1 MKRTDTPVN
10 PVQARTDARERRRRR
25 RGRSGLA
32 GFIGKYFLLFSALMV
47 VMVVVDFVLYVAISL
62 YAMQGG
68 ADDVTG
74 PTQLSTRIC
83 SALEPQEDGSFDLAP
98 EIEQRLDRE
107 GVVRGVDEHGRLI
120 VEDEW
125 GVRHAVASG
134 EAHLR

>member
-47 VMVVVDFVLYVAISL
+47 VMVVVDFVLYIAISL

-107 GVVRGVDEHGRLI
+107 GV
-120 VEDEW
+120 W
-125 GVRHAVASG
+125 GFLMAADGSVAWTSKG
-134 EAHLR
+134 TPTDADRKSVV